1 MAHRLVVASHDTER
15 KHRFSSA
22 SYKPWDDRV
31 HRPLARADSIR
42 MTVLHDEALAT
53 IVEQDA
59 GVWCHQ
65 PASVGMKDRI
75 DEARDIS
82 LLVDNRNINS
92 VRVLD
97 AFDNRVGLSRLID
110 IDPSDKIVGQFVGQ
124 KELDRNI

>member
-1 MAHRLVVASHDTER
+1 
-15 KHRFSSA
+15 
-22 SYKPWDDRV
+22 
-31 HRPLARADSIR
+31 
-42 MTVLHDEALAT
+42 MTFLHNEALAA

-59 GVWCHQ
+59 GVWGHQ
-65 PASVGMKDRI
+65 PASVGMKDRV